1 MAENQDDSLQGSF
14 DASLREQELEE
25 VERRSGLRAVVVHE
39 AIRKEGEDE
48 LVRPMPAIAW
58 SGLAAGLSMGFS
70 LVAEGLLRFHL
81 PDMPWRPLIS
91 KFGYTVGFLIVTLGR
106 QQLFTETTLT
116 VVLPLLSRR
125 NLQTFF
131 RMLLFWLVVLVSN
144 LIGALI
150 FAAVVTHTSVFSP
163 EVRHVFQ
170 EIGMEAAA
178 GTFGTILLRGIFA
191 GWLIA
196 LIVWLAPA
204 ADSSQVMIIIILTYI
219 VGLAGLSHI
228 IAGSVEVMTLAVM
241 GSISWLDYLGAYMI
255 PTLIGNTIGGVA
267 FVAALNHAQV
277 VAGGG
282 HR

>member
-1 MAENQDDSLQGSF
+1 MADDQGSF
-14 DASLREQELEE
+14 DAKLREQELEE

-48 LVRPMPAIAW
+48 LVRPLPALAW

-70 LVAEGLLRFHL
+70 LVAEGLLRSHL
-81 PDMPWRPLIS
+81 PDTSWRPLIS
-91 KFGYTVGFLIVTLGR
+91 KLGYTVGFLIVTLGR

-125 NLQTFF
+125 NLQTLS
-131 RMLLFWLVVLVSN
+131 RVLQFWLVVLAAN
-144 LIGALI
+144 LLGAFLFAEVVAHTGVFRPEVKHAFEEIGRE
-150 FAAVVTHTSVFSP
+150 AAVGSF
-163 EVRHVFQ
+163 
-170 EIGMEAAA
+170 GM
-178 GTFGTILLRGIFA
+178 ILLRGIFA

-204 ADSSQVMIIIILTYI
+204 AESAQAMIIIIITYI

-228 IAGSVEVMTLAVM
+228 IAGSVEVMTLAAL
-241 GSISWLDYLGAYMI
+241 GSISWLDYFGAYMI

-267 FVAALNHAQV
+267 LVAALNHAQV